1 MRVGFLTATCML
13 PGHPDE
19 REDSWEHEAEYVPM
33 EAACAAL
40 GIRLEAVVWDDP
52 QLQPSDYDAFVI
64 GTTWDYAEKPE
75 QFLRVLEQLSAAKPL
90 FNSLDI
96 VRWNLDKRYLVDLE
110 QKGIQVVPTLWRSA
124 ADQPTIDVAFQELS
138 CQEVVVKPQ
147 VGASAWR
154 QVRVKQG
161 DPLPPAEEL
170 PLGACMIQPF
180 LPAAVSEGEY
190 SFLFF
195 GGRFSHCAL
204 KRSAPGDYRV
214 QSMYGGKEV
223 IHEPSAAEL
232 AQAAAVL
239 QAVEEPLLYARVDVM
254 RGADGELLLM
264 ELELIEPYLYPE
276 QGPRLGETFA
286 AALHRLLG

>member
-19 REDSWEHEAEYVPM
+19 REDSWEHAAEFVPM

-40 GIRLEAVVWDDP
+40 GIRLEAVVWNDP
-52 QLQPSDYDAFVI
+52 HLRAADYDAFVI

-75 QFLRVLEQLSAAKPL
+75 QFLEVLEQLSSATL
-90 FNSLDI
+90 LCNSLDI
-96 VRWNLDKRYLVDLE
+96 VRWNLDKRYLRDLE
-110 QKGIQVVPTLWRSA
+110 QKGIQVVPTLWREA
-124 ADQPTIDVAFQELS
+124 ADQSTIDASFQELS
-138 CQEVVVKPQ
+138 CEEVVVKPQ

-161 DPLPPAEEL
+161 EPLPPAEEL

-180 LPAAVSEGEY
+180 LTAAVNEGEY
-190 SFLFF
+190 SFLYF

-223 IHEPSAAEL
+223 IHQPSAAEL
-232 AQAAAVL
+232 AQAETVL
-239 QAVEEPLLYARVDVM
+239 RAVEEPLLYARVDMM

-264 ELELIEPYLYPE
+264 ELELIEPYLYPQ
-276 QGPRLGETFA
+276 QGPGLGQAFA
-286 AALHRLLG
+286 AALQRLLG

>member
-19 REDSWEHEAEYVPM
+19 REDSWEHEAEFVPM
-33 EAACAAL
+33 ESACAAL
-40 GIRLEAVVWDDP
+40 GIQLEAVVWDDP
-52 QLQPSDYDAFVI
+52 QLRVSDYDAFVI
-64 GTTWDYAEKPE
+64 GTTWDYAEKPQ
-75 QFLRVLEQLSAAKPL
+75 QFLEVLEQLSEAKPL

-110 QKGIQVVPTLWRSA
+110 RKGIQVVPTLWRSA
-124 ADQPTIDVAFQELS
+124 ADQPTIDAAFQELS
-138 CQEVVVKPQ
+138 CQELVVKPQ

-154 QVRVKQG
+154 QVRVKLG

-180 LPAAVSEGEY
+180 LAAAVNEGEY

-195 GGRFSHCAL
+195 GGQFSHCAL

-214 QSMYGGKEV
+214 QSMYGGKEI

-239 QAVEEPLLYARVDVM
+239 QAVEEPLLYARVDMM
-254 RGADGELLLM
+254 RGADNELLLM
-264 ELELIEPYLYPE
+264 ELELIEPYLYPV
-276 QGPRLGETFA
+276 QGPRLGEAFA
-286 AALHRLLG
+286 NALHRLLG

>member
-1 MRVGFLTATCML
+1 MRVGFLTSTCML

-19 REDSWEHEAEYVPM
+19 REDSWEHEAEFVPM

-124 ADQPTIDVAFQELS
+124 ADQPTIDAAFQELS

-239 QAVEEPLLYARVDVM
+239 QAVEEPLLYARVDMM

>member
-19 REDSWEHEAEYVPM
+19 REDSWEHEAEFAPM
-33 EAACAAL
+33 ESACAAL
-40 GIRLEAVVWDDP
+40 GIQLEAVVWDDP
-52 QLQPSDYDAFVI
+52 QLRVSDYDAFVI
-64 GTTWDYAEKPE
+64 GTTWDYAEKPQ
-75 QFLRVLEQLSAAKPL
+75 QFLEVLEQLSAAKPL

-96 VRWNLDKRYLVDLE
+96 VRWNLDKRYLIDLE
-110 QKGIQVVPTLWRSA
+110 QKGIQVVPTLWRNA
-124 ADQPTIDVAFQELS
+124 ANQATTHAAFQELS
-138 CQEVVVKPQ
+138 CQELVVKPQ

-154 QVRVKQG
+154 QVRVKLG
-161 DPLPPAEEL
+161 DPLPPVEEL

-180 LPAAVSEGEY
+180 LSAAVSEGEY

-195 GGRFSHCAL
+195 GGQFSHCAL

-214 QSMYGGKEV
+214 QSMYGGKEI

-239 QAVEEPLLYARVDVM
+239 QAVEEPLLYARVDMM
-254 RGADGELLLM
+254 RGSHGELLLM

-276 QGPRLGETFA
+276 QGAGLGEAFA
-286 AALHRLLG
+286 SALRRMLR